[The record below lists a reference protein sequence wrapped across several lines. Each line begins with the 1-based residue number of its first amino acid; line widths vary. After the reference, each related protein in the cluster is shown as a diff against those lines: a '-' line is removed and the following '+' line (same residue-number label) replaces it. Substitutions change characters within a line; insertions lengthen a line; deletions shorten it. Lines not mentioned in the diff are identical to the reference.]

1 MDTTGPAR
9 LRRFR
14 DSRRISR
21 ERFARLLD
29 VSASML
35 TKLERGESSP
45 SLALACRIARLT
57 ESWREGA
64 ISPFEWI
71 EIANDNDVPV
81 PPAAEGAA

>member
-1 MDTTGPAR
+1 MNAIGPLR

-14 DSRRISR
+14 DSRGISR
-21 ERFARLLD
+21 ERFARVLD

-45 SLALACRIARLT
+45 SLALACRIALLT

-64 ISPFEWI
+64 ISPFEWLDA
-71 EIANDNDVPV
+71 ANDNE
-81 PPAAEGAA
+81 PPSTPATGATS